1 MVLAIARTFI
11 HPRQTGLA
19 YGMVETVNS
28 VAVILA
34 PILAGYIYDQNPY
47 MIYRISL
54 VMVSVVIAFNIL
66 ILVIMKRNGKNDSQT
81 SIVE

>member
-28 VAVILA
+28 IAVILA
-34 PILAGYIYDQNPY
+34 PILAGYIYNQNPY
-47 MIYRISL
+47 LVYRISIVL
-54 VMVSVVIAFNIL
+54 VSVVIAFNVL
-66 ILVIMKRNGKNDSQT
+66 ILVIMKRNGKNELKN
-81 SIVE
+81 SIIQ